1 MRADFPPLQVLLLA
15 FSGWVNRRQQHVVDY
30 LVEEIRDLREQIRDR
45 RLRLTDCQRRRLAA
59 KGKRLGRL
67 LLTRVGL
74 LTPVKRSHPGP
85 QPRLQRRKH

>member
-1 MRADFPPLQVLLLA
+1 MRTDFLPLQVLLFA

-30 LVEEIRDLREQIRDR
+30 LVEENRDLREQIRDR

-67 LLTRVGL
+67 LLTRVGIEGQ
-74 LTPVKRSHPGP
+74 S
-85 QPRLQRRKH
+85 